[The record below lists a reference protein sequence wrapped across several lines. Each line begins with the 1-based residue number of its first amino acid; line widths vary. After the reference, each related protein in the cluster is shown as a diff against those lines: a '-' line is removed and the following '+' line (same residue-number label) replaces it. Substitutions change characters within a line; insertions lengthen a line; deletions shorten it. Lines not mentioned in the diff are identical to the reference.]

1 MNTQDII
8 NEKESQILSYKA
20 FLSETDYKV
29 IKHAE
34 GYEISEAI
42 LSQRASVREAIN
54 SLEAEIEVL
63 KQQLEI
69 EKEISYEAA
78 SNYGN

>member
-1 MNTQDII
+1 MNIQDII

-34 GYEISEAI
+34 GYEITEKTLADRAEARVKINI
-42 LSQRASVREAIN
+42 LEV
-54 SLEAEIEVL
+54 EIEEL
-63 KQQLEI
+63 KTELETQLKDEI
-69 EKEISYEAA
+69 NEEII
-78 SNYGN
+78 

>member
-1 MNTQDII
+1 MKNII
-8 NEKESQILSYKA
+8 NQKESKILEYKA

-34 GYEISEAI
+34 GYEISEET
-42 LSQRASVREAIN
+42 LSQRASAREAIN

-63 KQQLEI
+63 KQQLEQENEETI
-69 EKEISYEAA
+69 
-78 SNYGN
+78 